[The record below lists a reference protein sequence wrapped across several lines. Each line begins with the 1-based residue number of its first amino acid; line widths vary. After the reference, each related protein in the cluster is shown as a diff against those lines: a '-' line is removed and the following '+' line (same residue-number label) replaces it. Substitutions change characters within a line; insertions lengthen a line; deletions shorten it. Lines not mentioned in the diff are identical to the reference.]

1 MQFEYKSQPLRQ
13 NWDKELPRYWF
24 DNSPFK
30 THFFNAVSILVPPAE
45 NVVVHAIKHNR
56 VLLTDPVLK
65 AQTAEMVAQEN
76 WHSFSHRQYNA
87 WLTRIGLPA
96 PELGAWFLQKM
107 IKAKNKLD
115 KFVGPKG
122 WLTAVICGEHNAAV
136 MMEYFL
142 ERPRILAQMHPH
154 FRQAWVWHFIEEIE
168 HKGSSMDMWHEL
180 KDVYNYKR
188 YMLQIAF
195 ALFIIRFKINHSK
208 MVIALLKH
216 DKQLWKWRTVK
227 DAWSFLL
234 GADGLTVKTFVPI
247 LKFFKPNFHPC
258 DHDTRYLLEQYAKIT
273 EEEHLSPAQVQQIDA
288 DFQGCISDI
297 EAAIEA
303 NNIKKY

>member
-13 NWDKELPRYWF
+13 NWDKELPKYWF

-30 THFFNAVSILVPPAE
+30 THYFNAISILIPAAE
-45 NVVVHAIKHNR
+45 NVVIHAVKATR
-56 VLLTDPVLK
+56 PLLTDPVLK

-76 WHSFSHRQYNA
+76 WHSFSHRQYNT

-96 PELGAWFLQKM
+96 PELGAWFLHKM
-107 IKAKNKLD
+107 IKAKNRLD
-115 KFVGPKG
+115 KYFGPKA
-122 WLTAVICGEHNAAV
+122 WLPAVIYGEHNAAV

-142 ERPRILAQMHPH
+142 ERPKLLAQMHPH

-168 HKGSSMDMWHEL
+168 HKGSSMDMWHDI
-180 KDVYNYKR
+180 KHVYNYKR
-188 YMLQIAF
+188 WRLHIGF
-195 ALFIIRFKINHSK
+195 AYFIIRFNINHYK
-208 MVIALLKH
+208 MVAALLKH
-216 DKQLWKWRTVK
+216 DKQLWKWQTAK
-227 DAWSFLL
+227 DAASFLF
-234 GADGLTVKTFVPI
+234 GRDGLVVKTFVPLI
-247 LKFFKPNFHPC
+247 KFFKPNFHPW
-258 DHDTRYLLEQYAKIT
+258 DHDTRYLIEQYAKLTEDEHLT
-273 EEEHLSPAQVQQIDA
+273 EEKLQQIDA